1 MRLSECF
8 FLLTLLLDPYCFLV
22 EYNVWVGRWGVILP
36 GNLKVESVIVEIGIL
51 ENEILEIG
59 ILENEIVGILCPTE
73 FRLSYF
79 LSPRFSKLQPFHW
92 T

>member
-1 MRLSECF
+1 MGGEG
-8 FLLTLLLDPYCFLV
+8 
-22 EYNVWVGRWGVILP
+22 VGRWGGGGGGVGGGGRGGVILP
-36 GNLKVESVIVEIGIL
+36 GHLKVESVIVEIGIL